1 MMSEHMGIKVNPL
14 QKHICYLKKIGKIKK
29 DVTNA
34 GTRKYS
40 THKGYKYKTFSA
52 EERKYVEDHMGD
64 DCLAIATHLGFKE
77 QAIKDLKYRIR
88 KAKGE
93 IMPTGSLLCRYC
105 QKQCKTGRGRG
116 IHEIWCDQNPKNMN
130 SGDQVPEP
138 AAEDSATP
146 PKAPDAASPEASAAQ
161 DPPAPDAAPPPES
174 YDEHSF
180 NPEEK
185 EPLWKQAFYK
195 FKSDDKPAEDFDP
208 KQRFGL
214 DCYVW
219 HQPGKEI
226 GKIIARN
233 GEGNFEIDFHGTIKT
248 FMPTAT
254 QYMFE
259 EMMRKF
265 GK

>member
-1 MMSEHMGIKVNPL
+1 
-14 QKHICYLKKIGKIKK
+14 
-29 DVTNA
+29 
-34 GTRKYS
+34 
-40 THKGYKYKTFSA
+40 
-52 EERKYVEDHMGD
+52 
-64 DCLAIATHLGFKE
+64 
-77 QAIKDLKYRIR
+77 
-88 KAKGE
+88 
-93 IMPTGSLLCRYC
+93 
-105 QKQCKTGRGRG
+105 
-116 IHEIWCDQNPKNMN
+116 MN
-130 SGDQVPEP
+130 SGDQAPP
-138 AAEDSATP
+138 DPLAAESS
-146 PKAPDAASPEASAAQ
+146 AASPEDSAAQ

-174 YDEHSF
+174 YDKHSTAF
-180 NPEEK
+180 DPEEK
-185 EPLWKQAFYK
+185 EPLWKQAYYK

-265 GK
+265 GNNR